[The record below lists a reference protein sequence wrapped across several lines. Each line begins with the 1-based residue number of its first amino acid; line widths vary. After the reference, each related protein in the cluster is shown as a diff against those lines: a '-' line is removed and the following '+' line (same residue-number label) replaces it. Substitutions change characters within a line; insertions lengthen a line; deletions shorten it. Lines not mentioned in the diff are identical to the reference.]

1 MKSRTF
7 AEWRGLLAIIL
18 PGGVGAFVVARTL
31 TAYLGHDWLATLI
44 VCAIGIAL
52 ALGLVELFARLAR
65 ATKLERELHALP
77 KTPTDNTIDSASPL
91 LSTLLRARIEQ
102 APLPNLSE
110 GSAAFLT
117 GLLVMLGLLGTL
129 LGLFQTVHGAGQA
142 LTSSTD
148 IDALRRSLSAPI
160 EGLTRSF
167 GCSAA
172 GISASAMLGL
182 AMALVRRNE
191 VRAMRVFYA
200 YAAGPLRALSPTR
213 RQLLALEQ
221 LANQGS
227 ALPEAAHAIEGVG
240 TKLGELATQLSEL
253 QQTAHKAQQRAF
265 SDLLASL
272 RGEFA
277 KAAGEVGEA
286 LHARV
291 SPLMEQ
297 MAARSGEALVAQAGA
312 LATVA
317 RDVTRELER
326 DAALR
331 REQAAEAMQ
340 ALRARLDEAEQAR
353 AAAHSE
359 ELASVTALATRSLHE
374 TEQRELALSQRWQE
388 LVTRFDTQLEAAR
401 SSESERLRSFDTLA
415 DSVRERDAEKLV
427 QLDNL
432 TSRVGAELE
441 RLSGALSTQ
450 LEQRLAS
457 ERSQDERA
465 EHALLQLTA
474 SASALEQGSA
484 RQESALA
491 ASTGLLDAAIARQ
504 NSALEQISA
513 QQDSA
518 LAACTGLL
526 DAAVASQSRAL
537 EQVSARQD
545 SAFAASTGL
554 LEAAIAHQST
564 ALEESRARQESAF
577 AASAALLEA
586 AIARHSSALEEG
598 AARQSSALEQSGAR
612 QESVLAASAGLL
624 EAAIARQGSALEELI
639 ARVAALLPQLADA
652 AQSGAASTLARLREN
667 ADAQAARFAE
677 LETTLSRSRE
687 QHAFGLAE
695 QLTSHAAEL
704 EQRLEKTSAAVSE
717 AAAIWQAS
725 SAEMQA
731 VAELFATSVERQ
743 REASDAWLES
753 LGEIDGAVER
763 AGRHAASD
771 ALADQ
776 LASTQEVFARQLQ
789 FQRELF
795 DELRSLRAGQS
806 PSRPVNGEQDVSV

>member
-1 MKSRTF
+1 MKSRSL
-7 AEWRGLLAIIL
+7 AEWRGLLAIVL

-31 TAYLGHDWLATLI
+31 TAYLGRDWLATLI

-52 ALGLVELFARLAR
+52 AFGLVELFVRLAR
-65 ATKLERELHALP
+65 ATKLEYELHALP
-77 KTPTDNTIDSASPL
+77 KTPTDNTIDAASPL
-91 LSTLLRARIEQ
+91 LSSLLRARIEQ

-110 GSAAFLT
+110 GSASFLT

-182 AMALVRRNE
+182 AMALVRRSE

-353 AAAHSE
+353 AAAHSQ

-374 TEQRELALSQRWQE
+374 TEQRELALSKRWQE

-432 TSRVGAELE
+432 TTRVGAELE

-457 ERSQDERA
+457 ERGHDERA
-465 EHALLQLTA
+465 ERTLLQLTA
-474 SASALEQGSA
+474 SANALEQGSA
-484 RQESALA
+484 RQENALA
-491 ASTGLLDAAIARQ
+491 ASTSLLDAAIARQ

-513 QQDSA
+513 
-518 LAACTGLL
+518 
-526 DAAVASQSRAL
+526 
-537 EQVSARQD
+537 RQD
-545 SAFAASTGL
+545 SVFAASTGL
-554 LEAAIAHQST
+554 LDAAI
-564 ALEESRARQESAF
+564 
-577 AASAALLEA
+577 
-586 AIARHSSALEEG
+586 
-598 AARQSSALEQSGAR
+598 ARQSSALEESRTR
-612 QESVLAASAGLL
+612 QDSAFAASAGLL
-624 EAAIARQGSALEELI
+624 EAAIARQSSALEEIAARQSSALEQSDARQESTLAASADLLEAAIARQGSALEDLI

-667 ADAQAARFAE
+667 ADAQATRFAE

-687 QHAFGLAE
+687 QHALGLAE

-704 EQRLEKTSAAVSE
+704 EQRLEKTSDAVSE

-795 DELRSLRAGQS
+795 DELRALRAGQS
-806 PSRPVNGEQDVSV
+806 QSRPTNGEQDVSV